1 MSVKRSPCVLV
12 ILLLSVVAS
21 GQHMQGYLPASF
33 AGRYVY
39 ALVSRG
45 SGMTLIDSARVKTN
59 GGFDLG
65 DPSKGAGF
73 YHLAVNDSDA
83 VDLILEPSESMV
95 EVRFDGVPLQQHITV
110 SRSEENKRLWQYKY
124 VSRETQAV
132 IASLM
137 AEKSRLAADDVRRI
151 TELDSIGERALRVQR
166 SKLEQVLRSAP
177 QSYFAKVI
185 RTDDALDELAA
196 KSPMDVARIFDFSD
210 ASLMRSTIYDKAV
223 MTFLRNVNAL
233 TEEQFIGASDTLIA
247 LASRDPSCRS
257 YMIDHLIDLYST
269 YGPDMPLQHIIDT
282 YVVKA
287 GLESVAPEL
296 RQKVS
301 ELLKVAVGAV
311 GPDPVVPTPKG
322 ELPLSTLVAG
332 NKVTVLFFYSS
343 TCDHCHKQMQ
353 PLKEI
358 HEAERG
364 KGLGVLGIALDTD
377 SADFKRNISE
387 RGLPWPSYSEFN
399 AWGGKA
405 VKAYQVKAT
414 PSLIVIDRQ
423 RRILAKPVDAADL
436 RRWLDEHPL

>member
-1 MSVKRSPCVLV
+1 
-12 ILLLSVVAS
+12 
-21 GQHMQGYLPASF
+21 
-33 AGRYVY
+33 
-39 ALVSRG
+39 
-45 SGMTLIDSARVKTN
+45 MTLIDSARVKTN

-151 TELDSIGERALRVQR
+151 TELDSIEERALRVQR

-185 RTDDALDELAA
+185 RVDDALDEMAA
-196 KSPMDVARIFDFSD
+196 KGPMDVARIFDFSD

-247 LASRDPSCRS
+247 LASRDASCRS